1 MPINST
7 RSILFRA
14 CPRCHGDLVLDSEEA
29 QELHGELYYV
39 CLQCGRGKWVQTAKS
54 ATKPTQEKVAA

>member
-14 CPRCHGDLVLDSEEA
+14 CPRCHGDLVLDSEESPEL
-29 QELHGELYYV
+29 QDELHYV
-39 CLQCGRGKWVQTAKS
+39 SLQCGRGRLVQTAKS
-54 ATKPTQEKVAA
+54 ATKPAQDKVAA